1 MRVVGVTRVLNE
13 ADIVEPFVRHH
24 AALLDLHILLD
35 GGSTDDTVEILR
47 ALHAEGLNIQ
57 VYQANSPIF
66 LEQAYNTGLYRLAL
80 GEGADWVFFLDAD
93 ELLATR
99 AADRAQEILELVPAD
114 IACLRLPVFRY
125 AVPPAQDGAHP
136 LERLTHRD
144 PEPHM
149 PKVVL
154 RRLDPAR
161 VAVYAGNH
169 FAFVDG
175 RQELGLSQHRLALA
189 HLPERSPLQAARKAI
204 LGRMKVL
211 ASGKASAAHFNT
223 HIVDAFERLK
233 TDPRAWLAQQSE
245 PPRTV
250 GVADPLAYRGGPLRY
265 TKPADDLARLLALL
279 AAQGELLARSH
290 GAILDRK
297 RLIRQKLQDEGR
309 VASRL
314 F

>member
-1 MRVVGVTRVLNE
+1 MRVVGVTRLLNE

-24 AALLDLHILLD
+24 AALLDLQILLD
-35 GGSTDDTVEILR
+35 GGSTDETVSILR

-57 VYQANSPIF
+57 VYQSSSPIF

-93 ELLATR
+93 ELLVTR
-99 AADRAQEILELVPAD
+99 AAARAQPILELVPAD

-125 AVPPAQDGAHP
+125 AVPPGEGHP

-149 PKVVL
+149 PKVVV

-175 RQELGLSQHRLALA
+175 RQELGLSQDRLALA
-189 HLPERSPLQAARKAI
+189 HLPERSKLQAARKAI
-204 LGRMKVL
+204 LARLKVL
-211 ASGKASAAHFNT
+211 ASGEAQAAHFNT
-223 HIVDAFERLK
+223 HALDAFERLK
-233 TDPRAWLAQQSE
+233 ADPRGWLAQEAKSAGAPVVE
-245 PPRTV
+245 
-250 GVADPLAYRGGPLRY
+250 DPVPYRGGPLRY
-265 TKPADDLARLLALL
+265 TKPADDLARLLALF

-290 GAILDRK
+290 GSVLDRK
-297 RLIRQKLQDEGR
+297 RLIRRQLQEEGR